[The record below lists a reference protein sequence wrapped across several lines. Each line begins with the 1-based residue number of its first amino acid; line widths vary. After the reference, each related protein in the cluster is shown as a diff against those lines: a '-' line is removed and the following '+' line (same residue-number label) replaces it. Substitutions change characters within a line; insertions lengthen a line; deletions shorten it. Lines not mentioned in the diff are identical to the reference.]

1 MPAKGKGR
9 CRFIDDDVDVSDA
22 EDDDGEEEEGVT
34 RRRRKRGKRAKI
46 ASSDE
51 EEGDDVPTKED
62 LEFVVD
68 DHVSEVEEEEE
79 KVRISRKERR
89 VGRDEMNLMLENV
102 GLRTRRYKD
111 EKKKVKT
118 SVWKDDDE
126 EDSVHTSDQGFV
138 VDDDEEEEEEEED
151 DEAEEADE
159 GEDEDG
165 VEVDSAKDEDGET
178 IATSSEAGS
187 EDMSDPFVL
196 DASNILSE
204 ALRFRRETAFE
215 STSLPDVLGRMH
227 CDGRWILSMDI
238 MRVGIPSMFVEEFAA
253 RCVGCTVMSAK
264 VIESLCVPPPGSA
277 CEFVRVSFASDGVP
291 LTVAEPV
298 PSMPIRAESPLC
310 VVEAAEAVVV
320 GEAVVPAPVV
330 PAPVKAAMKP
340 AMPVMKT
347 VVIST
352 PPTMKTVAAPVPAP
366 APTPGDVPNI
376 FAAAARRIPVV
387 PLSKTAQKKGAN
399 KFEPCVGHILRPDGT
414 SYYRHEDGTIEERG
428 RI

>member
-22 EDDDGEEEEGVT
+22 VDDDGEEGEEGGP
-34 RRRRKRGKRAKI
+34 RRGRKRRKQARI

-68 DHVSEVEEEEE
+68 DHVSEAEEEEE

-118 SVWKDDDE
+118 SVWKDDDD

-138 VDDDEEEEEEEED
+138 VDDDEEEVE
-151 DEAEEADE
+151 E
-159 GEDEDG
+159 GEDDDG
-165 VEVDSAKDEDGET
+165 EEVDSAKDEDGET
-178 IATSSEAGS
+178 IATSSEVGS

-215 STSLPDVLGRMH
+215 STSLSEVL
-227 CDGRWILSMDI
+227 D
-238 MRVGIPSMFVEEFAA
+238 
-253 RCVGCTVMSAK
+253 
-264 VIESLCVPPPGSA
+264 
-277 CEFVRVSFASDGVP
+277 
-291 LTVAEPV
+291 
-298 PSMPIRAESPLC
+298 
-310 VVEAAEAVVV
+310 
-320 GEAVVPAPVV
+320 
-330 PAPVKAAMKP
+330 
-340 AMPVMKT
+340 
-347 VVIST
+347 
-352 PPTMKTVAAPVPAP
+352 
-366 APTPGDVPNI
+366 
-376 FAAAARRIPVV
+376 
-387 PLSKTAQKKGAN
+387 AN
-399 KFEPCVGHILRPDGT
+399 A
-414 SYYRHEDGTIEERG
+414 
-428 RI
+428 

>member
-22 EDDDGEEEEGVT
+22 VDDDGEEGEEGGP
-34 RRRRKRGKRAKI
+34 RRGRKRRKQARI

-68 DHVSEVEEEEE
+68 DHVSEAEEEEE

-118 SVWKDDDE
+118 SMWKDDDD

-138 VDDDEEEEEEEED
+138 VDDDEEEEEED
-151 DEAEEADE
+151 DEAEEAGE
-159 GEDEDG
+159 GEDDDG
-165 VEVDSAKDEDGET
+165 EEVDSAKDEDGET

-215 STSLPDVLGRMH
+215 STSLSEVLGRMH
-227 CDGRWILSMDI
+227 RDGRWILSMDI
-238 MRVGIPSMFVEEFAA
+238 MRAGIPSMFVEEFAA

-264 VIESLCVPPPGSA
+264 VIESLCVPLLGGA
-277 CEFVRVSFASDGVP
+277 CEFVRVSFAPDGVP
-291 LTVAEPV
+291 PTVVSA
-298 PSMPIRAESPLC
+298 PIRAESP
-310 VVEAAEAVVV
+310 AEAVVDL
-320 GEAVVPAPVV
+320 AVRF
-330 PAPVKAAMKP
+330 K
-340 AMPVMKT
+340 
-347 VVIST
+347 I
-352 PPTMKTVAAPVPAP
+352 
-366 APTPGDVPNI
+366 
-376 FAAAARRIPVV
+376 
-387 PLSKTAQKKGAN
+387 
-399 KFEPCVGHILRPDGT
+399 
-414 SYYRHEDGTIEERG
+414 
-428 RI
+428 